1 MFRELLPNMLSR
13 IAAGFAFVFINAV
26 FFEAALEF
34 LGFADVNKVSWGT
47 TLYWATVNSTLL
59 QGQWWHFVFPGLAI
73 SLTLLSI
80 VFINYGID
88 ELADPAPAPQEQA
101 PGCPPPR
108 AQAEERA
115 VSIVVE
121 PQSLRSEPAGRAP
134 LLELRDL
141 VVEYG
146 TERGSVTAV
155 NGVSLT
161 IRPGEIVG
169 LAGESGCGKST
180 IANAILQVLRPP
192 GRVAGGEILFKGR
205 NLLGL
210 PESELRKIR
219 WRDIAIVFQS
229 AMSSLNP
236 VTRVEDQFV
245 DMFLAHQKISKRFAR
260 MKAAELLEVV
270 GIDRGRLR
278 AYPHELSGG
287 MRQRVVIAMAM
298 ALGPELLLLDE
309 PTTALDVIVQREILQ
324 QLQELQREMGF
335 AVLFITHDLSL
346 LVEFSNRIA
355 IMYSGDIVE
364 EAAAAELF
372 ARPAHPYTSGL
383 MASFPPLTGEQVLM
397 TGIPGNPPALDD
409 PPSGCRF
416 HPRCPAARR
425 QPCHVDIPA
434 LRSDRLVGARRRLPL
449 PPGAVVSAALPLRAR
464 ARGAGALPN
473 VLGRNELL
481 GRARDAPCGRRRE
494 PHAAAGEGLGARRRE
509 RERQE
514 HRGAP
519 PQPALRA
526 DGGIDPARERRT

>member
-1 MFRELLPNMLSR
+1 M
-13 IAAGFAFVFINAV
+13 
-26 FFEAALEF
+26 
-34 LGFADVNKVSWGT
+34 
-47 TLYWATVNSTLL
+47 
-59 QGQWWHFVFPGLAI
+59 
-73 SLTLLSI
+73 
-80 VFINYGID
+80 
-88 ELADPAPAPQEQA
+88 
-101 PGCPPPR
+101 
-108 AQAEERA
+108 
-115 VSIVVE
+115 SIVVE
-121 PQSLRSEPAGRAP
+121 PQSLRSRPVGRAP

-146 TERGSVTAV
+146 TERGAVTAV
-155 NGVSLT
+155 NGVSLA

-192 GRVAGGEILFKGR
+192 GRIAGGEILFRDR
-205 NLLGL
+205 NLVGL

-219 WRDIAIVFQS
+219 WRNIAIVFQS

-236 VTRVEDQFV
+236 VTRIEDQFV

-364 EAAAAELF
+364 EAAASELF

-383 MASFPPLTGEQVLM
+383 MASFPPLTGEQTIM

-416 HPRCPAARR
+416 HPRCPRARR

-434 LRSDRLVGARRRLPL
+434 LRKLGSSDHEVACHFPL
-449 PPGAVVSAALPLRAR
+449 
-464 ARGAGALPN
+464 
-473 VLGRNELL
+473 
-481 GRARDAPCGRRRE
+481 E
-494 PHAAAGEGLGARRRE
+494 PS
-509 RERQE
+509 
-514 HRGAP
+514 
-519 PQPALRA
+519 
-526 DGGIDPARERRT
+526 